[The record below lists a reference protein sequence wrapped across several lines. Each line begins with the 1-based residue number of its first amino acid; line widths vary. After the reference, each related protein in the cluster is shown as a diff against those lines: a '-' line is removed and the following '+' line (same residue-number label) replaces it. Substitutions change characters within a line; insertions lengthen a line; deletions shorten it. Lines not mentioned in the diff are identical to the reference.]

1 MPKLHILI
9 PHQLP
14 RDKALKRIQQAIAG
28 AKTQNSEKIRDL
40 QERWDGYAGTFSGK
54 AMGYSA
60 TGTLTVNPSDV
71 VVESDLPIFASP
83 FKSRIEAAITD
94 MLTRLLA

>member
-1 MPKLHILI
+1 MPKLHLSI

-14 RDKALKRIQQAIAG
+14 QDEALKRIHRAIG
-28 AKTQNSEKIRDL
+28 HAKNQNSDKIRGL
-40 QERWDGYAGTFSGK
+40 EERWDGYTGTFSGK

-60 TGTLTVNPSDV
+60 TGTLTVNPTDV
-71 VVESDLPIFASP
+71 VVESNLPIFASP
-83 FKSRIEAAITD
+83 FKSKIEAAITD